1 MRTPSRSILWVLI
14 AALSL
19 GGACRS
25 KAAPEPAAQADEHD
39 HAAEAAGTLTLSAE
53 AVKAAD
59 IRTEPAAVRAV
70 ARRITAPGELEWNPR
85 RVARVTARAAG
96 RLERVLAVRGDRVAA
111 GALLAEL
118 FSPDF
123 LTLQAEF
130 LQAARRLARAAGHAA
145 EEGPARAVLAGAR
158 ERLTV
163 LGLTGPEID
172 GLGAAAA
179 PLPLLPVRAPLGGTV
194 LESGAVPGDAV
205 EPGASLFRLAD
216 PSTLWACLHIRE
228 NDLAAIRTGSEV
240 VLRVQ
245 AYPGEEFSGR
255 LTLIGDEVDPETRTV
270 EGRVE
275 IANPGRRL
283 KAGMYVEGA
292 AAAGE
297 RRALVVPETA
307 VQDDEGRAIAF
318 VRTGERTFARRAV
331 KVGER
336 FGGLVEVLE
345 GLAAGEEVV
354 TSGAFLLKSELGK
367 ASLED
372 EHGHR

>member
-1 MRTPSRSILWVLI
+1 MRTTDRYILWALI
-14 AALSL
+14 ATLALA
-19 GGACRS
+19 GACRS
-25 KAAPEPAAQADEHD
+25 QAAPEPAAQADEHD
-39 HAAEAAGTLTLSAE
+39 HAEEPAGAVTLSAA

-59 IRTEPAAVRAV
+59 IRTEPAAGRAV

-85 RVARVTARAAG
+85 RVAHVTARAAG

-111 GALLAEL
+111 GALLAEIY
-118 FSPDF
+118 SPGF
-123 LTLQAEF
+123 LTLQAEY
-130 LQAARRLARAAGHAA
+130 LQAARRLARAAGQAA
-145 EEGPARAVLAGAR
+145 DEDAARAVLAGAR

-228 NDLAAIRTGSEV
+228 NDLGAVRTGSEV

-245 AYPGEEFSGR
+245 AYPGEEFPGR
-255 LTLIGDEVDPETRTV
+255 LALVGDEVDPDTRTV

-307 VQDDEGRAIAF
+307 VQDDEGRAIVF

-336 FGGLVEVLE
+336 FGGLVEVVE

-372 EHGHR
+372 EHGHH